1 MSMIYLIRHGQA
13 SFLKSDYDQLSEL
26 GLKQSS
32 ILGKALSI
40 RNSDP
45 TLVVGG
51 MLKRHAETASH
62 CFDGFGNDMNLEK
75 FKAWNE
81 YDHMELIA
89 KHRPD
94 LAVFE
99 ALAEFISK
107 QENPMK
113 SLQLLLNAS
122 IEDWMLD
129 KHDYTQSWE
138 SFKNGVWESL
148 QALAE
153 RLEKGQN
160 AWVFTSGGPISVAMI
175 NLLSLDE
182 SKFIELQGRL
192 VNTSITKVQVGSRGL
207 SLSTYNDYSHLE
219 SEENMITYR

>member
-1 MSMIYLIRHGQA
+1 MIYLIRHGQA

-26 GLKQSS
+26 GMKQSS
-32 ILGKALSI
+32 VLGKALST
-40 RNSDP
+40 RKTKP

-51 MLKRHAETASH
+51 MLKRHDETATH
-62 CFDGFGNDMNLEK
+62 CLEAYGSNIGLEK
-75 FKAWNE
+75 IEAWNE

-94 LAVFE
+94 LAGFE
-99 ALAEFISK
+99 VLAQFVSS

-122 IEDWMLD
+122 IQDWMAD
-129 KHDYTQSWE
+129 KHEYTQTWE

-148 QALAE
+148 QSLAG
-153 RLEKGQN
+153 RLEKEQN

-175 NLLSLDE
+175 KLLSLDE
-182 SKFIELQGRL
+182 SKFVELQGRL
-192 VNTSITKVQVGSRGL
+192 VNTSITKVQVGRRGL